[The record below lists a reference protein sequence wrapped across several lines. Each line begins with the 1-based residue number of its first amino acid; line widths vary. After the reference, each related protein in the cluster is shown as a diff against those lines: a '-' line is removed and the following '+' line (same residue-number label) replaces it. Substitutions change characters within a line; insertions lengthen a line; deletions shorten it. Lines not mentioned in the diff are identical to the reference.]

1 MIVFIDMG
9 KLLSIL
15 KKIINSLND
24 LVCFIIFWGGGYFMK
39 IKGNV
44 IVVIIVF

>member
-24 LVCFIIFWGGGYFMK
+24 LVCFIIFLGGGYFIK